1 MRHISTFSS
10 CTSQNSPASVGP
22 LTPLIFSCTG
32 VRFVIVVVLT
42 VKVTVDA
49 AGAEVGLPVGA
60 EIGACVV
67 KLGAA
72 EAALAAS
79 KASNIEYD
87 GMACLT
93 KLTAALRSERE
104 GLRSSRSVV
113 SDLGRDEG

>member
-1 MRHISTFSS
+1 M
-10 CTSQNSPASVGP
+10 GP

-60 EIGACVV
+60 EIGACVD

-72 EAALAAS
+72 QAALAAS
-79 KASNIEYD
+79 MASNTKYD
-87 GMACLT
+87 GMACLI
-93 KLTAALRSERE
+93 KLSNRQAPFADRHSTI
-104 GLRSSRSVV
+104 
-113 SDLGRDEG
+113 